1 MSFRFKYLGLDGKI
15 LVTDFALRA
24 TASLRIAVFASSDGI
39 TKDCCLLLEAEERLT
54 IHIGVPELIQ
64 VWYPWTFELELSS
77 ELSASIGRIGHN

>member
-1 MSFRFKYLGLDGKI
+1 M
-15 LVTDFALRA
+15 
-24 TASLRIAVFASSDGI
+24 
-39 TKDCCLLLEAEERLT
+39 LLETEERLT